1 MKEEVNLELRLSTDN
16 LPNLVVVNSRAKKGF
31 RLHLLSKKWHN
42 HLMSSKKIAIVTG
55 GGSGIGAAVAHDLA
69 VDGWSVVIAGRRKD
83 VLEKFIEQSGELATS
98 FYAISADVT
107 DEESVASLFNQVVEK
122 FGRVD
127 LLFNNAGI
135 GAPAVEIDKLA
146 LKDWNTVVAV
156 NLTGAFLCTR
166 EAFRVMRI
174 QSPQGGRIINNGS
187 VSAYVPRPMSIA
199 YTTTKHAISG
209 LTKTTQLDGR
219 AYNIACS
226 QIDIGNAA
234 TDLGSGAANGALQAD
249 GQVRPEPLMDVSEV
263 GRAVTYIASLPLE
276 ANVATMTLMA
286 TKMPYVGRG

>member
-1 MKEEVNLELRLSTDN
+1 MNSTR
-16 LPNLVVVNSRAKKGF
+16 V
-31 RLHLLSKKWHN
+31 
-42 HLMSSKKIAIVTG
+42 AIVTG
-55 GGSGIGAAVAHDLA
+55 GGSGIGAAVARDLA
-69 VDGWSVVIAGRRKD
+69 SDGWSVVIAGRRKE
-83 VLEKFIEQSGELATS
+83 VLDQFIAQSGDLADS
-98 FYAISADVT
+98 LYAIPADIT
-107 DEESVASLFNQVVEK
+107 DEASVINLFSQVVEK
-122 FGRVD
+122 YGRVD

-146 LKDWNTVVAV
+146 LDVWNEVVAV

-166 EAFRVMRI
+166 EAFRVMRT

-187 VSAYVPRPMSIA
+187 VSAYVPRPQSIA

-219 AYNIACS
+219 KYNIACS

-234 TDLGSGAANGALQAD
+234 TDLGSGAASGALQAD
-249 GQVRPEPLMDVSEV
+249 GQVRPEPLMDVSQV

-286 TKMPYVGRG
+286 TKMPFVGRG